1 MWNRVWCHQTVLYRM
16 TNKQKPT
23 DRVIVAAESIPI
35 LPTHIRLHHD
45 KVRDAWVLLA
55 PERLLTPDEIALAIL
70 RLCDGKTTVAS
81 ISEKLAKEYNAPCNE
96 IQKDVEA
103 MLQDLVDKDF
113 MTI

>member
-1 MWNRVWCHQTVLYRM
+1 MQREMVSA
-16 TNKQKPT
+16 K
-23 DRVIVAAESIPI
+23 SIPI

-55 PERLLTPDEIALAIL
+55 PERLLTPDEIALAVL
-70 RLCDGKTTVAS
+70 RLCDGKTTVAA
-81 ISEKLAKEYNAPCNE
+81 ISEKLAKEYNAPSDE
-96 IQKDVEA
+96 IQKDVES

>member
-1 MWNRVWCHQTVLYRM
+1 MKMNDKQTPSHRL
-16 TNKQKPT
+16 
-23 DRVIVAAESIPI
+23 IVSAESIPI

-55 PERLLTPDEIALAIL
+55 PERLLTPDEIALEIL
-70 RLCDGKTTVAS
+70 KLCDGKSTVAA
-81 ISEKLAKEYNAPCNE
+81 ISKKLAKEYNAPPDE
-96 IQKDVEA
+96 IQKDVKI

>member
-1 MWNRVWCHQTVLYRM
+1 MNDKQTL
-16 TNKQKPT
+16 P
-23 DRVIVAAESIPI
+23 DRTMVSAESIPI

-55 PERLLTPDEIALAIL
+55 PERLLTPDEIALEIL
-70 RLCDGKTTVAS
+70 RLCDGKTTVAA
-81 ISEKLAKEYNAPCNE
+81 ISEKLAKEYNAPSEE
-96 IQKDVEA
+96 IQKDVKT